1 MLLDVKLKGLP
12 NEELVQGFPG
22 IPATWPRIAGTVEIR
37 ALLTSAK
44 ESLRTP
50 LRVQR
55 ISAALMRTDSIV
67 VPSHRP
73 SVAAQKRERSFLVTR
88 QKEIFRGSDGDE
100 YFALDVNFTLSLPT
114 NKPPC
119 GSISLPKS
127 LEASYHL
134 YVTVETLNPTTNSP
148 VSSSHQFPVRVRR
161 FDTLA
166 TFGIFSQSIKDEC
179 GSSDHLVSLE
189 WSLPV
194 SAYGPGDKIGIS
206 LHAQPN
212 KDWPKSKKVRLKRFS
227 AELVQLTRFLV
238 PHADVSDSSSAEQD
252 QTSTGHHATAT
263 GSSSSQE
270 PFDKIE
276 TRTRIA
282 KVFREFSSSE
292 QDELKGISNTE
303 EIDLPIPSVLQTEG
317 ASGVLPKE
325 SPLVGYSGR
334 CPFTNS
340 SSLFEIEFLLVL
352 KARFSHAKDVQAEQ
366 AITICQFD
374 HSACSN
380 YMNSLVEEAQR
391 LKHLDPRPQPPVKWT
406 EPLDVDVRI
415 A

>member
-22 IPATWPRIAGTVEIR
+22 IPATWPRIAGTVEVR
-37 ALLTSAK
+37 SLPTNTK

-55 ISAALMRTDSIV
+55 ISVALMRTDSIV

-73 SVAAQKRERSFLVTR
+73 PVAVKKCEKSFLVTR
-88 QKEIFRGSDGDE
+88 QKEIFRGSDGDK

-119 GSISLPKS
+119 GSISLSKS
-127 LEASYHL
+127 LEAVYHL
-134 YVTVETLNPTTNSP
+134 YVAVETLNSVANSP
-148 VSSSHQFPVRVRR
+148 VTSSYQFPVRVRR

-166 TFGIFSQSIKDEC
+166 TFGVFSRPIKNEC

-189 WSLPV
+189 WFLPGT
-194 SAYGPGDKIGIS
+194 AYGPGDKICIT

-212 KDWPKSKKVRLKRFS
+212 KDWPKSRKVRLKRFS

-238 PHADVSDSSSAEQD
+238 PQAEDQDSNLSEQVQVPPSSAFSNE
-252 QTSTGHHATAT
+252 SF
-263 GSSSSQE
+263 E
-270 PFDKIE
+270 KIE
-276 TRTRIA
+276 TRTRITKESRDFTSA
-282 KVFREFSSSE
+282 E
-292 QDELKGISNTE
+292 QEELKGISSTE
-303 EIDLPIPSVLQTEG
+303 EIDLTVPSVLHVEG
-317 ASGVLPKE
+317 ASGMLPKE

-340 SSLFEIEFLLVL
+340 SSLFEIEFHLVL
-352 KARFSHAKDVQAEQ
+352 KARFNHAKDVQAEQ
-366 AITICQFD
+366 TITICQFD
-374 HSACSN
+374 HSACSK
-380 YMNSLVEEAQR
+380 YMNSLVQAAQR
-391 LKHLDPRPQPPVKWT
+391 LKHLDLRPQPPVKWT
-406 EPLDVDVRI
+406 EPLDADVRI